1 MLSDM
6 HPVNVGGNNN
16 TLKIITIFGS
26 DRSSRRAFL
35 PACLSSYLRLA
46 ISSEH
51 FKRALGDRRSL

>member
-26 DRSSRRAFL
+26 DRSSWSAF
-35 PACLSSYLRLA
+35 PVYLSSYLRLA
-46 ISSEH
+46 ISSEL